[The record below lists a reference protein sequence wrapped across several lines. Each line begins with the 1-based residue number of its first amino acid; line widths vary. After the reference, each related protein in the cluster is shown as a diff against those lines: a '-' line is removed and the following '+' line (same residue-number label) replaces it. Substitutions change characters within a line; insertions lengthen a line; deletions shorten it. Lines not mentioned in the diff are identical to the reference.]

1 MRLYDRFTILSSGSK
16 HSSSNTLSSRRLSAK
31 KRCRNE
37 PANVVT
43 ILFDRLESFLE
54 TGVTVPSVAVLEAS
68 EGFLAVLDVLADP

>member
-1 MRLYDRFTILSSGSK
+1 
-16 HSSSNTLSSRRLSAK
+16 LSAK

-68 EGFLAVLDVLADP
+68 DGFLAVLDVLADP